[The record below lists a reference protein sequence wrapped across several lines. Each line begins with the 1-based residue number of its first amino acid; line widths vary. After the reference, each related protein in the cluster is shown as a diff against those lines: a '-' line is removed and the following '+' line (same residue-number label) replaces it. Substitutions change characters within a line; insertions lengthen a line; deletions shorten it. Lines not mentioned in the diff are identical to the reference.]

1 MHNAEFTIRN
11 AAASPVRDEKGL
23 GRGVNPCTTGPN
35 PMLVPLGTA
44 ECAGMG
50 EKSDAP
56 NGAKEC
62 VVGVTQGFT
71 GIRMKT
77 DVVRMKTDH
86 GVALVTP
93 NGLATH

>member
-1 MHNAEFTIRN
+1 MIKFTICN

-23 GRGVNPCTTGPN
+23 GRGVNPCTADPN

-56 NGAKEC
+56 NGAKDGGWWHT
-62 VVGVTQGFT
+62 GVPRHSASPLPKPGPPLTGF
-71 GIRMKT
+71 
-77 DVVRMKTDH
+77 
-86 GVALVTP
+86 
-93 NGLATH
+93 